1 MWKVMKKM
9 FVEKKEKKERIK
21 ERRKT
26 TQVKEEVKKNLK
38 EEKSNFCSSL
48 AQQGGERKSDIWL
61 SNECQNRM
69 DG

>member
-26 TQVKEEVKKNLK
+26 TQVKEEVKKNLR
-38 EEKSNFCSSL
+38 EEKSIFCSSL
-48 AQQGGERKSDIWL
+48 AKQGGERKSGIWL